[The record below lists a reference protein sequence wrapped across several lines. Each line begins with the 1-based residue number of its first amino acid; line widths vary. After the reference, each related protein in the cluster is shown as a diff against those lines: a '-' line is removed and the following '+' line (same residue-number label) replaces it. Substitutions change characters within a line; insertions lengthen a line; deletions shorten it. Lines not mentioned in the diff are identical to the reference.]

1 MKSITG
7 NGALTTKRPLSH
19 DILFVIGGAAA
30 ILMVPLVAMQLTPEV
45 NWTLSDFVI
54 MGVLLVGVGLMYVTV
69 SRNLTNPRYRLA
81 VGVGLAFA
89 LMLMWVELAV
99 GVFGS
104 PFAGS

>member
-1 MKSITG
+1 MKSMTD
-7 NGALTTKRPLSH
+7 GAMRNKRPLSH
-19 DILFVIGGAAA
+19 DILFVLVGAAA
-30 ILMVPLVAMQLTPEV
+30 ILMVPLVAMQFSSDV
-45 NWTLSDFVI
+45 NWSLPDFVI
-54 MGVLLVGVGLMYVTV
+54 MGVLLVGMGLMYVTV

-89 LMLMWVELAV
+89 LLLMWAELAV